1 MTYEQLYQLGIQS
14 KDLGSVDDYS
24 LRALLL
30 SLSPFKT
37 QSELLIH
44 FHKECPTFSSFSPSL
59 DRLKQGEPIA
69 YILGHTSFYGLTLK
83 VSPDVL
89 IPRPE
94 TEELVDYVVNHIK
107 KPISQI
113 LDIATGSG
121 AICCALKAFLPK
133 AKLYASDISEKA
145 LNIAKENADT
155 LNLSIDY
162 RLGNMVE
169 PWIKEEE
176 ETFDWIISNPPY
188 ISEINTIDHHVLH
201 YEPPLALLANPST
214 KFYEIMLRDCR
225 KIIKKNGTFMFE
237 INPNDVDILVKMGQQ
252 YYPHATIEVIK
263 DINQKERFI
272 VIQLKEKQA

>member
-1 MTYEQLYQLGIQS
+1 MTYEQLYQLGLQS

-37 QSELLIH
+37 QSELLLH
-44 FHKECPTFSSFSPSL
+44 FQSECIDFSSFISSL
-59 DRLKQGEPIA
+59 NRLKQGEPIA
-69 YILGHTSFYGLTLK
+69 YILGHTPFYGLTMK

-94 TEELVDYVVNHIK
+94 TEELVDYVVHHNEQPFSK
-107 KPISQI
+107 I

-121 AICCALKAFLPK
+121 AICCALKALLPN

-169 PWIKEEE
+169 PWVKEAA
-176 ETFDWIISNPPY
+176 TFDWILSNPPY
-188 ISEINTIDHHVLH
+188 ISDIDTVDSHVLQ
-201 YEPPLALLANPST
+201 YEPTLALLANPST
-214 KFYEIMLRDCR
+214 KFYEIILRDCR
-225 KIIKKNGTFMFE
+225 KLIKTNGTFMFE
-237 INPNDVDILVKMGQQ
+237 INPKDVDILVNMGQQ
-252 YYPHATIEVIK
+252 YYPHATIEIIK

-272 VIQLKEKQA
+272 VIKLKEK

>member
-1 MTYEQLYQLGIQS
+1 MTYEQLYQLGMQS
-14 KDLGSVDDYS
+14 KDRGSVDDYS

-30 SLSPFKT
+30 SLSPYKT

-44 FHKECPTFSSFSPSL
+44 FHTECTNFSSFLPSL

-69 YILGHTSFYGLTLK
+69 YILRQTPFYGLTLK
-83 VSPDVL
+83 VSSDVL

-94 TEELVDYVVNHIK
+94 TEELVDYVVHHIK
-107 KPISQI
+107 QPFSKI

-121 AICCALKAFLPK
+121 AICCALKVFLPN
-133 AKLYASDISEKA
+133 AILYASDISEKA
-145 LNIAKENADT
+145 LNIAKENANT

-176 ETFDWIISNPPY
+176 TFDWIISNPPY
-188 ISEINTIDHHVLH
+188 ISEINTIDTHVLH

-214 KFYEIMLRDCR
+214 KFYEIILRDCR
-225 KIIKKNGTFMFE
+225 KIIKKDGTFIFE
-237 INPNDVDILVKMGQQ
+237 INPKDVDTLAKMSQQ
-252 YYPHATIEVIK
+252 YYPHATIEIIK